1 MKKIIATEKA
11 PSAIGPYSQGNEL
24 GNLIFTS
31 GQLPVNPETGKIE
44 SNDITQQSHQSLD
57 NLMAVLSAASGDA
70 STVVKTTC
78 YLADISD
85 FAEFNKV
92 YSEYFTNDFPARSC
106 FAVKDLPL
114 GAKIEIEAVA
124 YKK

>member
-1 MKKIIATEKA
+1 
-11 PSAIGPYSQGNEL
+11 
-24 GNLIFTS
+24 
-31 GQLPVNPETGKIE
+31 
-44 SNDITQQSHQSLD
+44 
-57 NLMAVLSAASGDA
+57 MAVLSAASGDA